1 MFENH
6 PCFSET
12 ARHQTGRV
20 HLPVATKCNIQCN
33 YCNRKY
39 DCANE
44 SRPGVSSVV
53 LNPAQALT
61 YLDAVLKQVDN
72 IAVVG
77 IAGPG
82 DPFANPV
89 ETIRTLELVHEKYP
103 DKILCLATN
112 GLGLAEY
119 VDNIA
124 ALNISHVTITMNTVD
139 PEIGSQI
146 YAWFRFGSH
155 VYRGTEGA
163 KILLERQTECIKKL
177 KSHGIIVKINTVVV
191 PGVNDNHVVDV
202 ARYCRELGADVQN
215 CIPLM
220 HIEETVF
227 EKYPVPTAEEM
238 NTLRKKTEQYL
249 PQMLHCTRC
258 RSDAVGMLGIDN
270 SYEINRLLREAA
282 IVKPTAERPYVAAA
296 SMEGLFVNRHLGE
309 AANLCVFGKKE
320 NKIVLL
326 EQRTTPVPGSGDLR
340 WRQLAEI
347 FRDCVAVLVSGCGQ
361 NPQRIL
367 EENGLRVLTVEGLIS
382 ESIPYIF
389 AGKELPKILLRT
401 PGVCNTG
408 RGCQSMG
415 CRGSGSG
422 CG

>member
-12 ARHQTGRV
+12 ARHQTGRI

-44 SRPGVSSVV
+44 NRPGVSSVV
-53 LNPAQALT
+53 LNPVQALT
-61 YLDAVLKQVDN
+61 YLDAVLKQVHN

-82 DPFANPV
+82 DPFANPE

-112 GLGLAEY
+112 GLGLTEY
-119 VDNIA
+119 ADKIA
-124 ALNISHVTITMNTVD
+124 SLNISHVTITMNTVD

-155 VYRGTEGA
+155 VYRGAEGA
-163 KILLERQTECIKKL
+163 KILLEYQTKGIRKL
-177 KSHGIIVKINTVVV
+177 KSYGIIVKINTVVI
-191 PGVNDNHVVDV
+191 PGVNDQHVVDV
-202 ARYCRELGADVQN
+202 TRYCQELGVDVQN

-220 HIEETVF
+220 HIEGTVF
-227 EKYPVPTAEEM
+227 EKHPVPTTEDM

-258 RSDAVGMLGIDN
+258 RSDAVGILGVDN
-270 SYEINRLLREAA
+270 SYEINQLLREAA
-282 IVKPTAERPYVAAA
+282 IIKPTTERPYVAVA
-296 SMEGLFVNRHLGE
+296 SREGLFVNQHLGE
-309 AANLCVFGKKE
+309 ASSLCVFGQKE

-326 EQRTTPVPGSGDLR
+326 EQRMTPVPGSGDLR

-367 EENGLRVLTVEGLIS
+367 EENGLRVLTIEGLIS

-401 PGVCNTG
+401 PGICSTG
-408 RGCQSMG
+408 RGCHSTG
-415 CRGSGSG
+415 CRGSGAG

>member
-6 PCFSET
+6 PCFSES

-20 HLPVATKCNIQCN
+20 HLPVAAKCNIQCN

-44 SRPGVSSVV
+44 SRPGVTSVV
-53 LNPAQALT
+53 LNPTQALA
-61 YLDAVLKQVDN
+61 YLDTVLKQIEN

-82 DPFANPV
+82 DPFANPA
-89 ETIRTLELVHEKYP
+89 ETVRTMELVHEKYP

-119 VDNIA
+119 VDKIA
-124 ALNISHVTITMNTVD
+124 ALNISHVTVTMNAVN
-139 PEIGSQI
+139 PEIGAQI
-146 YAWFRFGSH
+146 YAWLRFGSH
-155 VYRGTEGA
+155 VYRGIEGA
-163 KILLERQTECIKKL
+163 KILLERQTEGIRKL
-177 KSHGIIVKINTVVV
+177 KSYGITVKINTVVI
-191 PGVNDNHVVDV
+191 PGINNDHAVDV
-202 ARYCRELGADVQN
+202 AQYCRELGADVQN

-220 HIEETVF
+220 HIEGTVF
-227 EKYPVPTAEEM
+227 EKRTVPTAEEM
-238 NTLRKKTEQYL
+238 TVLRTKTESYL

-258 RSDAVGMLGIDN
+258 RSDAAGMLGCDN
-270 SYEINRLLREAA
+270 SYEINRLLREAS
-282 IVKPTAERPYVAAA
+282 ILKPTAERPHVAVA

-309 AANLCVFGKKE
+309 APSLCVFGKKE

-326 EQRTTPVPGSGDLR
+326 EQRPTPVPGSGDAR
-340 WRQLAEI
+340 WCQLAET
-347 FRDCVAVLVSGCGQ
+347 FQDCVAILVSGCGQ

-367 EENGLRVLTVEGLIS
+367 EENGLRVLSLEGLIS

-389 AGKELPKILLRT
+389 AGKELPKVLMRT
-401 PGVCNTG
+401 PGVCGTG
-408 RGCQSMG
+408 RGCKSAG
-415 CRGSGSG
+415 CSGTGNG

>member
-20 HLPVATKCNIQCN
+20 HLPVAAKCNIQCN

-44 SRPGVSSVV
+44 SRPGVTSVI

-61 YLDAVLKQVDN
+61 YLDAVLKQVNN
-72 IAVVG
+72 IAVIG

-82 DPFANPV
+82 DPFANPT

-112 GLGLAEY
+112 GLGLVEY
-119 VDNIA
+119 VDKIA
-124 ALNISHVTITMNTVD
+124 ALNISHVTITMNAVD

-146 YAWFRFGSH
+146 YAWLRFGSH
-155 VYRGTEGA
+155 AYRGTEGA
-163 KILLERQTECIKKL
+163 KILLERQTKSIRKL
-177 KSHGIIVKINTVVV
+177 KSHGVIVKINTVVI
-191 PGVNDNHVVDV
+191 PGINDNHAVDV

-220 HIEETVF
+220 HIEGTVF
-227 EKYPVPTAEEM
+227 EKHTVPTTEEM

-258 RSDAVGMLGIDN
+258 RSDAVGMLGTDN

-282 IVKPTAERPYVAAA
+282 IIKTTAERPYVAVA

-309 AANLCVFGKKE
+309 ASSLSVFGKKE

-326 EQRTTPVPGSGDLR
+326 EQRTTPAPGSGDKR
-340 WRQLAEI
+340 WLQLAEM
-347 FRDCVAVLVSGCGQ
+347 FQDCVAVLVNGCGP

-367 EENGLRVLTVEGLIS
+367 EENGLRVLTLEGLIS

-389 AGKELPKILLRT
+389 DGKELPKILLRT
-401 PGVCNTG
+401 PGVCGSG
-408 RGCQSMG
+408 RGCQTAG
-415 CRGSGSG
+415 CRGTGTG